1 MRVAPYSVG
10 NIMRLIPLGGL
21 LVLALLEPSL
31 GAAPVEVQI
40 EMKNVR
46 LHAADGIVL
55 EVASLQGLMVS
66 RKTGAPPVFD
76 DQQSY
81 VLRLSRAEVSLDLVS
96 LQNLLNQHVFAY
108 KGAPL
113 ENLTVQNDQGQL
125 ALKGKLHKGIA
136 VPFSVKASVAA
147 TPDGRMR
154 LHGESMKA
162 VGIPAKGLLDLFGL
176 KLEDVV
182 DIKARRGIEIQDND
196 IIISAGQ
203 VLPPPE
209 IAGRL
214 VRATVSG
221 NRLVQVFDDP
231 AGRPSGKPIHPPP
244 GARNYIY
251 FGGGEI
257 TFGKLTMHDADLQ
270 LIDSDPK
277 DPFDFFPARYDA
289 QLIAGYSKNTPAKGL
304 KTYMPDYEDLKKR
317 PAKAGAAPSSTPP
330 AARRPS
336 S

>member
-1 MRVAPYSVG
+1 
-10 NIMRLIPLGGL
+10 MRLFSVLTVLLLTLSLPPLD
-21 LVLALLEPSL
+21 
-31 GAAPVEVQI
+31 GASPEVQI

-55 EVASLQGLMVS
+55 EVASLRGLMIS
-66 RKTGAPPVFD
+66 RKTGASPVFD
-76 DQQSY
+76 DQRSY
-81 VLRLSRAEVSLDLVS
+81 LLRLSRAEVSLDLAS
-96 LQNLLNQHVFAY
+96 LQNLLNQYVFNY
-108 KGAPL
+108 EGAPL
-113 ENLTVQNDQGQL
+113 KNLTVQNDQGYL
-125 ALKGKLHKGIA
+125 ALKGKLHKGID
-136 VPFSVKASVAA
+136 VPFSVKASVSV

-154 LHGESMKA
+154 LHGESVKA
-162 VGIPAKGLLDLFGL
+162 AGVPAKGLLDLFGL

-182 DIKARRGIEIQDND
+182 SIKARRGIEIQDND

-209 IAGRL
+209 IVGRL
-214 VRATVSG
+214 ARVAVSG

-231 AGRPSGKPIHPPP
+231 AGVPAGKAAHPPP

-304 KTYMPDYEDLKKR
+304 KTYMPDYEDLKKQ
-317 PAKAGAAPSSTPP
+317 AAPSSTPP